1 MSSRNNKERLKDI
14 LDSTEAILSY
24 TKDLTYEQFA
34 EDRKTN
40 RAVSFELVVI
50 GEAVSR
56 LSEDFE
62 KRYPDLPWREMNAV
76 RNYAVHEYFRL
87 SLPILWQIASVEL
100 PQILERLQR
109 IYAEIEE

>member
-1 MSSRNNKERLKDI
+1 MSSRNDKERLKDI
-14 LDSTEAILSY
+14 LESTEAILSY
-24 TKDLTYEQFA
+24 TKNLTYEQFA
-34 EDRKTN
+34 GDRKTN

-56 LSEDFE
+56 LSEDVE
-62 KRYPDLPWREMNAV
+62 KRYADLPWREMNAV

-100 PQILERLQR
+100 PQLLERLQK
-109 IYAEIEE
+109 IYMEIEE

>member
-1 MSSRNNKERLKDI
+1 VSSRSNRERLKDI

-62 KRYPDLPWREMNAV
+62 KRYSDLPWREMNAV

-87 SLPILWQIASVEL
+87 SLPILWQIASMEL
-100 PQILERLQR
+100 PQILERLQK
-109 IYAEIEE
+109 IYAEIEK

>member
-1 MSSRNNKERLKDI
+1 VFSRNNKERLKDI

-76 RNYAVHEYFRL
+76 
-87 SLPILWQIASVEL
+87 
-100 PQILERLQR
+100 
-109 IYAEIEE
+109 